1 VPSIAAP
8 TTLDPRRWRI
18 LALVALAQFM
28 VVLDVT
34 IVNVALPDIQRHLG
48 FSADGLQWVVN
59 AYLLLFGG
67 FLLLGGR
74 AADLLGRR
82 RVFLVG
88 LGLFTVA
95 SLAAGLA
102 PSSGALVAARAV
114 QGLGAALLSPAALA
128 IVTVTFPHGRER
140 NTAMGIWGA
149 LAGLGGTLGVIAGG
163 VLVDALGWEWIFFV
177 NIPIALAVAAFVP
190 GTVRESRATD
200 VPRGFDLAGSLL
212 GTGGVLAL
220 VYGVIRTG
228 PLGWSAPEVLLS
240 FTAGIALLAGFVLVE
255 RRATA
260 PLVPMR
266 LFASRGLRSSS
277 LGLALNGSAFLAMF
291 FLCALYLQNVR
302 GDDALQA
309 GLHFLPMGVAAV
321 AGAVIASRLVATIG
335 TRPVFAIGGIL
346 SAIGLYL
353 LSLAG
358 AGGTYAAEVLPGFV
372 VFGFGMPFVGV
383 ANQIVAVADVEHHD
397 AGAASGLIS
406 AAFQI
411 GGALGLAA
419 ISTLANTRV
428 ENAVAGGASQT
439 DALTQ
444 GFEAGLLVAAAL
456 CAVNVLVAL
465 FASPPLKPTEEQLLE
480 AVAAA

>member
-1 VPSIAAP
+1 MSSPPA
-8 TTLDPRRWRI
+8 TTLDPRRWAI
-18 LALVALAQFM
+18 LALVALGQFM

-34 IVNVALPDIQRHLG
+34 IVNVALPDIQAHLG

-74 AADLLGRR
+74 LADLLGRR
-82 RVFLVG
+82 RIFVVG
-88 LGLFTVA
+88 LGIFAFA
-95 SLAAGLA
+95 SLVAGFA
-102 PSSGALVAARAV
+102 PSAGALVAARAV
-114 QGLGAALLSPAALA
+114 QGFGAALLSPAALA

-140 NTAMGIWGA
+140 NTALGIWGA

-177 NIPIALAVAAFVP
+177 NVPIAVLVAVLVP
-190 GTVRESRATD
+190 RIVHESRATVPSRSFD
-200 VPRGFDLAGSLL
+200 VAGALL
-212 GTGGVLAL
+212 GTGGVLAI

-228 PLGWSAPEVLLS
+228 PLGWGSTEVLVA
-240 FTAGIALLAGFVLVE
+240 FGAGLVLLAGFVAVE

-321 AGAVIASRLVATIG
+321 AGAVTASSLVTSIG
-335 TRPVFAIGGIL
+335 TRPVFAIGGVL

-358 AGGTYAAEVLPGFV
+358 VGGEYATVVLPGFV

-383 ANQIVAVADVEHHD
+383 ANQIVAVADVGHHD
-397 AGAASGLIS
+397 AGAASASSPPRSRS
-406 AAFQI
+406 A
-411 GGALGLAA
+411 GR
-419 ISTLANTRV
+419 S
-428 ENAVAGGASQT
+428 
-439 DALTQ
+439 
-444 GFEAGLLVAAAL
+444 
-456 CAVNVLVAL
+456 
-465 FASPPLKPTEEQLLE
+465 ASPRSAPSRTPASTARSPAGPRSPTRWPP
-480 AVAAA
+480 ASRPGCSSPPRCAR